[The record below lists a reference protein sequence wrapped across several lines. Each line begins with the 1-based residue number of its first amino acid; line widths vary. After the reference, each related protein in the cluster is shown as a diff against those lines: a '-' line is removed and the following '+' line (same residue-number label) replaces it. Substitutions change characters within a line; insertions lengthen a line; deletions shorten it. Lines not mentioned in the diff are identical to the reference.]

1 MGRLKCRPG
10 VAGGDRSVWR
20 GCWPCWSFS
29 RLLSAIAQGTPD
41 TAKPDLDVPDAP
53 SAIGA
58 PIRTELQVPS
68 GGRALAII
76 RIQDIPQQLDAAAE
90 RAKCQVAEHLLTNH
104 PVLIFRPAD
113 GYRVM
118 AVVPCHAIVPFSR
131 AFLFEQSLETE
142 PIPMTFPVV
151 APNGGI
157 SASSQPGLMTW
168 DAQTRTLFAWR
179 GQRLLPGARTPPHL
193 SAGRRRAQRLCVD
206 PDRAS
211 DACAVRR
218 RKRTGR
224 RCGSRP
230 PGTCNRSVTP
240 FARSGAVIVPVICSA
255 RRGAI
260 NLAYLPAKIL
270 MGNHASRP

>member
-1 MGRLKCRPG
+1 ML
-10 VAGGDRSVWR
+10 VVLTTA
-20 GCWPCWSFS
+20 
-29 RLLSAIAQGTPD
+29 SAIAQGTPD
-41 TAKPDLDVPDAP
+41 IAKPDLDVPDAP

-76 RIQDIPQQLDAAAE
+76 RIQDIPRQLDAAAE

-131 AFLFEQSLETE
+131 AFLFEQSLESE
-142 PIPMTFPVV
+142 PVPMTFPVV

-179 GQRLLPGARTPPHL
+179 GNDYCPARELRHTYRQVGGELNGFALTRIEHRMLRCTTPEADWQALWQSP
-193 SAGRRRAQRLCVD
+193 AW
-206 PDRAS
+206 
-211 DACAVRR
+211 
-218 RKRTGR
+218 
-224 RCGSRP
+224 
-230 PGTCNRSVTP
+230 
-240 FARSGAVIVPVICSA
+240 
-255 RRGAI
+255 
-260 NLAYLPAKIL
+260 NLQP
-270 MGNHASRP
+270 